1 MRKKLHNNPVNP
13 LFYQN
18 APSNSRF

>member
-1 MRKKLHNNPVNP
+1 MQKKQHNNPVNP